1 MTMNAVCE
9 LPVAYQAALE
19 ELSAALAGAR
29 ALADLLDYFAGQL
42 RGEPPDPEGPPLE
55 ACPTPGQVRRALE
68 RRDRAASEVEKQ
80 WQRLPGERRD
90 LMPLPDEVCAG
101 EIMG

>member
-9 LPVAYQAALE
+9 LPAACQAALD
-19 ELSAALAGAR
+19 ELNASAARAR
-29 ALADLLDYFAGQL
+29 ALAELLDYFAGQL

-68 RRDRAASEVEKQ
+68 RRDRAASGVERQ
-80 WQRLPGERRD
+80 WQCLPGELREIV
-90 LMPLPDEVCAG
+90 PPVGEVLAG
-101 EIMG
+101 EGMD